1 MPEKMLL
8 PLFLAAG
15 ALLLCLLATAAL
27 AVPALAASEA
37 HLLHYTARLH
47 GVPLLD
53 ITFCIALTDTNYDAA
68 IEAHTLGIAEFLV
81 HGRADGHAHGSIFG
95 ARVHPTGYEERGRLS
110 GETHRMVIAYPKG
123 DPVLVLMQPPQDKYR
138 LPVPASALPGALDG
152 LSALTL
158 ETLAA
163 SRDNACQG
171 EALVYDGFQLRRA
184 TARTAGYE
192 MLKPD
197 KRSIF
202 TGRALRCDTT
212 SVMLAGF
219 LKDKPIPPQA
229 RPRYSTAWF
238 GPLTAGGPNLPLRL
252 SFDADILGNI
262 IVDLDHASAPGTPNC
277 VIPPKE

>member
-1 MPEKMLL
+1 MP
-8 PLFLAAG
+8 PLRAAT
-15 ALLLCLLATAAL
+15 LLLCLVAM
-27 AVPALAASEA
+27 PALAAPEA
-37 HLLHYTARLH
+37 HLLHYTARLR

-53 ITFCIALTDTNYDAA
+53 ISFCIAITASSYEAA
-68 IEAHTLGIAEFLV
+68 IDARTLGIAEFLA
-81 HGRADGHAHGSIFG
+81 HARAHGHAQG
-95 ARVHPTGYEERGRLS
+95 AIEGAHVHPAGYEEQGKLS
-110 GETHRMVIAYPKG
+110 GETHRLVIAYPNG
-123 DPVLVLMQPPQDKYR
+123 DPVLRLMEPPQEKYR
-138 LPVPASALPGALDG
+138 LPVPGAALPGALDG

-163 SRDNACQG
+163 TRNGACQG

-202 TGRALRCDTT
+202 AGRALRCETT
-212 SVMLAGF
+212 SVMLAGY
-219 LKDKPIPPQA
+219 LTDQPIPPQA

-238 GPLTAGGPNLPLRL
+238 GPLTPGGMDVPIRL

-262 IVDLDHASAPGTPNC
+262 IVDLDHAGAPETADCGAA
-277 VIPPKE
+277 K